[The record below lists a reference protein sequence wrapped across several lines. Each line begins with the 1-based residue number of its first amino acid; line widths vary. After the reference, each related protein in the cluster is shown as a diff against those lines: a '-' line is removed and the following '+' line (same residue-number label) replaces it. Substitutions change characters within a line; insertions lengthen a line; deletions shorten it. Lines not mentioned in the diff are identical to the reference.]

1 MRTVLATLTLALGAS
16 IAPAQF
22 GAPAPPPGGGFP
34 AVPTTPAQSPYH
46 TPYAGVRPV
55 YPPAGLP
62 APGYGGVYVEGP
74 VGGYFN
80 GVANVVGAYG
90 QYSKD
95 YPQSR
100 LL

>member
-46 TPYAGVRPV
+46 TPYAGVRPCTLRSLV
-55 YPPAGLP
+55 AAHEPMPRCGRAGPAV
-62 APGYGGVYVEGP
+62 AETTDACASVWTRGG
-74 VGGYFN
+74 
-80 GVANVVGAYG
+80 
-90 QYSKD
+90 
-95 YPQSR
+95 
-100 LL
+100 